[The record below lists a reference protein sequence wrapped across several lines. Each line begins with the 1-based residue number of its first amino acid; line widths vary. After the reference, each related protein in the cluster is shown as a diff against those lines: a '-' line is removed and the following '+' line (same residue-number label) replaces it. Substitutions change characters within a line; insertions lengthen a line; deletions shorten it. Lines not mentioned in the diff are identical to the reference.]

1 MITFV
6 VSSRRR
12 EDNGDMKMKKL
23 KEGQRK
29 VGFNSR
35 GGLWEIF
42 TKVTKCMIDLASI
55 PYHYKII

>member
-1 MITFV
+1 

-23 KEGQRK
+23 KEGRMK